1 MWCCNIGLE
10 FVMKCKNV
18 VDSSKIEEDQFDY
31 CEHCGTTSSPARK
44 YIYRDVLEGVSKNDT
59 GDMNFK
65 PKIDK
70 ILLVCSDCGKILK
83 EITNG
88 NR

>member
-1 MWCCNIGLE
+1 
-10 FVMKCKNV
+10 MKCKNIV
-18 VDSSKIEEDQFDY
+18 GDDNVIEEDWSDY
-31 CEHCGTTSSPARK
+31 CEHCGTTSPPTRK

-88 NR
+88 S

>member
-1 MWCCNIGLE
+1 
-10 FVMKCKNV
+10 MKCKNIV
-18 VDSSKIEEDQFDY
+18 EDDNVIEEDWSDY
-31 CEHCGTTSSPARK
+31 CEHCGTTSSPIRK
-44 YIYRDVLEGVSKNDT
+44 YIYKDDLVGVSKDNDT

-88 NR
+88 SR

>member
-1 MWCCNIGLE
+1 
-10 FVMKCKNV
+10 MKCKNIV
-18 VDSSKIEEDQFDY
+18 GDDNVIEEDWSDY
-31 CEHCGTTSSPARK
+31 CEHCETTSPPTRK
-44 YIYRDVLEGVSKNDT
+44 YIYKDVLEGVSKNDT

-88 NR
+88 SR

>member
-1 MWCCNIGLE
+1 MKFKNIVE
-10 FVMKCKNV
+10 DDNV
-18 VDSSKIEEDQFDY
+18 IEEDWSDY
-31 CEHCGTTSSPARK
+31 CEHCGTTLSPIRK
-44 YIYRDVLEGVSKNDT
+44 YIYKDDLVGVSKDNDT

-88 NR
+88 SR

>member
-1 MWCCNIGLE
+1 
-10 FVMKCKNV
+10 MKCKNIV
-18 VDSSKIEEDQFDY
+18 GDDNVIEEDWSDY
-31 CEHCGTTSSPARK
+31 CEHCGTTSPPTRK

-88 NR
+88 SR

>member
-1 MWCCNIGLE
+1 
-10 FVMKCKNV
+10 MKCKNIV
-18 VDSSKIEEDQFDY
+18 EDDSVIEEDWSDY
-31 CEHCGTTSSPARK
+31 CEHCGTTSSPIRK
-44 YIYRDVLEGVSKNDT
+44 YIYKDDLVGVSKDNDT

-88 NR
+88 SR

>member
-1 MWCCNIGLE
+1 
-10 FVMKCKNV
+10 MKCKNIV
-18 VDSSKIEEDQFDY
+18 GDDNVIEEDWSDY
-31 CEHCGTTSSPARK
+31 CEHCGTTSPPTRK
-44 YIYRDVLEGVSKNDT
+44 YIYKDVLEGVSKNDT

-88 NR
+88 SR